1 VPTFSDQDHQRTDY
15 SILQNSPIVLYHRPL
30 TMAADIDALHAEG
43 YRILEVDCSNFG
55 DIPSFAPQLGL
66 ILQFWG
72 EWHGGLNA
80 FNDYLSD
87 VRFPDSGCLA
97 VALAHFDALHSNAA
111 DFAAGLADIFAS
123 SSRYHALFGRRLI
136 MMLQVD
142 ECSFHLP
149 PVGACPVI
157 WNRKEFLDKSRT

>member
-1 VPTFSDQDHQRTDY
+1 MPTFSDQDHQRTDY

-30 TMAADIDALHAEG
+30 TMAADI
-43 YRILEVDCSNFG
+43 
-55 DIPSFAPQLGL
+55 
-66 ILQFWG
+66 
-72 EWHGGLNA
+72 
-80 FNDYLSD
+80 
-87 VRFPDSGCLA
+87 
-97 VALAHFDALHSNAA
+97 DALHSNAA